1 MNILEPNYRILVSV
15 TGDNSITITSSP
27 SFSAKSVAQV
37 EKNQWRKN
45 QNQKWKWNQ
54 KFKLF
59 GKYFQPF
66 WMILS

>member
-45 QNQKWKWNQ
+45 LYKCLIPGATSGALKS
-54 KFKLF
+54 FLF
-59 GKYFQPF
+59 SFF
-66 WMILS
+66 